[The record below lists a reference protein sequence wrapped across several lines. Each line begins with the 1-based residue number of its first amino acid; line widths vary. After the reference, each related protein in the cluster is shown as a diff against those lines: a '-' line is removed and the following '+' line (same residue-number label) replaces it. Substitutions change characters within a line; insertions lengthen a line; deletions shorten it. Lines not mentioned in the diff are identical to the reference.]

1 MLHVIISPVNGIGP
15 KDLKLRELIS
25 RLQDGTVQEIIIA
38 TSPNLEGDATA
49 MYIQKLI
56 GPAGITITRLARGLP
71 SGSDIEYADD
81 STLAHA
87 LESRTEIPQSP
98 DNSHD

>member
-1 MLHVIISPVNGIGP
+1 
-15 KDLKLRELIS
+15 
-25 RLQDGTVQEIIIA
+25 
-38 TSPNLEGDATA
+38 